1 MTGVSLRI
9 DPVRTY
15 AEHRAFCELP
25 FALHRGEAHWIAPLR
40 RGERRRWDPRHN
52 PSLRSRPT
60 WRFLARSG
68 RRVCG
73 RIAAVI
79 DPEFSSRW
87 EPGSGLFGFF
97 HCVNDAEVG
106 RALLAAAEQA
116 LRRSSV
122 ERVIGPVD
130 LTTHDE
136 VGLLVDG
143 FDSPPMI
150 LSPYHPPY
158 YARLLVEAGYKPLR
172 DYQAFRWSPELEP
185 SAAVKRL
192 LRAAARNG
200 TADVEI
206 RRSDPRRWSTEVGDL
221 HRLYNQ
227 SFADVWGF
235 VPISEAEFAARAAEF
250 RRFYRPE
257 LAVFADCNGEP
268 AGFGLALPDINEAL
282 APLQGRL
289 WPLGWWSL
297 ARGVSR
303 IRGVRLILLGVLPQY
318 RGRGV
323 GARLAQALAKAA
335 RELGIQHAELSLV
348 LDSNRETRH
357 LIDAFGATP
366 AKTYRLYQRAL

>member
-1 MTGVSLRI
+1 MTSLRI
-9 DPVRTY
+9 DPVRTH

-25 FALHRGEAHWIAPLR
+25 FALHRGDAHWVAPLR
-40 RGERRRWDPRHN
+40 GGEHRRWDPRHN
-52 PSLRSRPT
+52 PSLRSRQT

-68 RRVCG
+68 GRVSG
-73 RIAAVI
+73 RIAAVV
-79 DPEFSSRW
+79 DQEFAARW
-87 EPGSGLFGFF
+87 ERGSGFFGFF
-97 HCVNDAEVG
+97 HCINDLEVA
-106 RALLAAAEQA
+106 RSLLAAAELA
-116 LRRSSV
+116 LRSSHV

-158 YARLLVEAGYKPLR
+158 YVRLLTEAGYQPLR
-172 DYQAFRWSPELEP
+172 DYHAYRWSPELEP
-185 SAAVKRL
+185 SPAVRRL
-192 LRAAARNG
+192 LRAAARTG
-200 TADVEI
+200 PTDLRI
-206 RRSDPRRWSTEVGDL
+206 RRSDPHRWSTEVRDL

-257 LAVFADCNGEP
+257 LAVFADSNGEP
-268 AGFGLALPDINEAL
+268 VGFGLALPDINEAL

-303 IRGVRLILLGVLPQY
+303 IRGVRLILLGVRPQY

-323 GARLAQALAKAA
+323 GARLAHALAEAA
-335 RELGIQHAELSLV
+335 RELGMQHAELSLV
-348 LDSNRETRH
+348 LDANRETRH
-357 LIDAFGATP
+357 LIDAFGANP
-366 AKTYRLYQRAL
+366 VKTYRLYQRTL